1 MRFAA
6 VILALTAALGMSA
19 QDKAAA
25 LSKAEIEQIVRQ
37 YILDHPEVIIES
49 VQTFQERERLSAQ
62 QRARQAITAKR
73 RELFEDPASPVAG
86 DARAPVPLVQFVDYN
101 CGYCKKVAPTVTK
114 LLEQNPKLRIVF
126 KEFPILG
133 PESQLA
139 SRAALAAHKQGSYV
153 KFHRAL
159 MEQKSRTTQNVLD
172 DVAGKLGLD
181 VARLKADM
189 DSPAIQEV
197 LTGNQQLAA
206 AIGVQATPS
215 FVIGSELVPGAVDLP
230 AFQALI
236 DKALEEH
243 AAAKPEPAK
252 P

>member
-6 VILALTAALGMSA
+6 VILALSAALGMSA
-19 QDKAAA
+19 QDQAAA

-189 DSPAIQEV
+189 DSPAIQEI

-236 DKALEEH
+236 DKALEEQ
-243 AAAKPEPAK
+243 AAAQPAK